1 MFIYSYCSL
10 WVHTSTPGADC
21 SVMSSGTQGSQCKKR
36 RETREARNHW
46 PITNRSTR
54 RKEETK
60 GGERELAFEN
70 ARESDKE
77 ASIFSRAWQFFFTAP
92 LSLHSGENK
101 SAQIGQ
107 KLPKWAAGELIGCS
121 VKRVLTRSQRNVL
134 KRGQRHLQYISL
146 LRLTPL
152 PL

>member
-36 RETREARNHW
+36 RETREVRNHW
-46 PITNRSTR
+46 PITDRSAR
-54 RKEETK
+54 RKGKIK

-77 ASIFSRAWQFFFTAP
+77 RVYSPEHGSFSLQRLYPPIQGKTNQPKLDRSFPNELQAS
-92 LSLHSGENK
+92 
-101 SAQIGQ
+101 
-107 KLPKWAAGELIGCS
+107 
-121 VKRVLTRSQRNVL
+121 
-134 KRGQRHLQYISL
+134 
-146 LRLTPL
+146 
-152 PL
+152 